1 MHILNLLI
9 YEATFLLTFNTDLF
23 TIIRYNKKFTNSTI
37 IKLISVQNES
47 LYYVPNRRIKYVF
60 NSYSFST
67 DNVFD
72 KIRDKILLQFNDK

>member
-1 MHILNLLI
+1 MYLYFALMHILNLLI

-47 LYYVPNRRIKYVF
+47 LYYVPNTFGFLAWKSIYRLKV
-60 NSYSFST
+60 
-67 DNVFD
+67 
-72 KIRDKILLQFNDK
+72 K